1 MSKLLVFGVL
11 LAAGWLLLNVMQVFE
26 TMGSITLGN
35 EVIGQGGASG
45 IVGLLVMAVL
55 AGLLLFLYSE
65 LGETDPS
72 PEPFPPENRSTTTA
86 ETTDRT
92 GTTTTTAS
100 GTTTT
105 EDR

>member
-1 MSKLLVFGVL
+1 MALRTALQMSKVLVIGVL
-11 LAAGWLLLNVMQVFE
+11 LFAGWLLLTVMQVFE

-65 LGETDPS
+65 LGETDPA
-72 PEPFPPENRSTTTA
+72 PEPFPPEDRSTTT
-86 ETTDRT
+86 TNDH
-92 GTTTTTAS
+92 
-100 GTTTT
+100 
-105 EDR
+105 